1 MNTKK
6 EYPLA
11 TIVPYTVVMPL
22 LDVSTML
29 FLLMIGNLAVL
40 AVLSLYRGSL
50 TQQRFYH
57 EFMLAKAAQA
67 LAWSL
72 LFLRGSI
79 PDVLSVYLGNALN
92 FFGFAA
98 EAIAFVAYRKNA
110 KGLRIVLP
118 LVAVLGTFI
127 FIASQGGSGLRV
139 IISSI
144 CIVALYL
151 PVFAV
156 YVFSKPRSRLSLGL
170 GLIMGSFCAS
180 LLVRALVCYAS
191 IQTYSIFT
199 QDPVQLL
206 TFIPLFL
213 MLFAGGNAFVL
224 LMKEQDDAK
233 VENALKKYNVLFD
246 LVPASILLS
255 TLDEGRIIECNDGFL
270 QMTGHTRDRALG
282 TTTTELGFWSLDQ
295 DRGRFIKQYES
306 FGGFKD
312 VELEYWQADGTKKT
326 ALAASRVIPVDG
338 HEYALSI
345 MYDISSR
352 KRMEHELEVLLEGK
366 DLLLKEVHH
375 RIKNNM
381 SIIASLLS
389 LQAEDSNGEETKT
402 MLDDTIN
409 RIKSISLL
417 YDKLYRSQDYTA
429 FPSDE
434 YIRDLVA
441 RLKSVFPGR
450 DFVKVVLELDP
461 IMFKPRLLSS
471 LGLVINELY
480 TNSMKHAFVGKK
492 EGSISIRLLR
502 KGEQALLTYH
512 DDGLGQAA
520 LKPGTEG
527 MGLLLLESLSQQ
539 LNVDFLTDYT
549 DGFSCEMTFVIPVM
563 ETSQHE

>member
-1 MNTKK
+1 M
-6 EYPLA
+6 
-11 TIVPYTVVMPL
+11 TI
-22 LDVSTML
+22 
-29 FLLMIGNLAVL
+29 
-40 AVLSLYRGSL
+40 
-50 TQQRFYH
+50 
-57 EFMLAKAAQA
+57 
-67 LAWSL
+67 
-72 LFLRGSI
+72 
-79 PDVLSVYLGNALN
+79 
-92 FFGFAA
+92 
-98 EAIAFVAYRKNA
+98 
-110 KGLRIVLP
+110 
-118 LVAVLGTFI
+118 
-127 FIASQGGSGLRV
+127 
-139 IISSI
+139 
-144 CIVALYL
+144 
-151 PVFAV
+151 
-156 YVFSKPRSRLSLGL
+156 
-170 GLIMGSFCAS
+170 
-180 LLVRALVCYAS
+180 
-191 IQTYSIFT
+191 
-199 QDPVQLL
+199 
-206 TFIPLFL
+206 
-213 MLFAGGNAFVL
+213 
-224 LMKEQDDAK
+224 
-233 VENALKKYNVLFD
+233 
-246 LVPASILLS
+246 
-255 TLDEGRIIECNDGFL
+255 
-270 QMTGHTRDRALG
+270 
-282 TTTTELGFWSLDQ
+282 
-295 DRGRFIKQYES
+295 
-306 FGGFKD
+306 
-312 VELEYWQADGTKKT
+312 
-326 ALAASRVIPVDG
+326 
-338 HEYALSI
+338 
-345 MYDISSR
+345 
-352 KRMEHELEVLLEGK
+352 EVLLEGK

-429 FPSDE
+429 FASDE